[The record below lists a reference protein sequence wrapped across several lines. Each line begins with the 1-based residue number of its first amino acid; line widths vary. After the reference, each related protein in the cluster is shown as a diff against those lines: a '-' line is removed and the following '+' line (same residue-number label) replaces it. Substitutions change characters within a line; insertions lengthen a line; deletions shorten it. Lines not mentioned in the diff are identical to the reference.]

1 MKGYGI
7 TLSPMSRASARAR
20 SADAPATGYSGFVQ
34 LARETE
40 DAGFAGVFIPEAVN
54 DALMCSFAVANA
66 TKRVHIGTW
75 IVNIYLR
82 EPALCAIAAEMVQE
96 AASGRFVLGL
106 GVSHRPA
113 LEARGIDM
121 GNART
126 RLRHDT
132 EIIRK
137 AFRGELEMF
146 GMKFPSPSRPIPI
159 YFAALALE
167 TSKLAGELADG
178 LMLYMCAPERM
189 RKSIDAA
196 NQVAKSLGRA
206 EDSLTMTCGLPVFL
220 HDDLSAAYETARRG
234 LAFYGALPFYNRIMS
249 RSGFAEPAA
258 RIMEAARRR
267 DAKAMADAVT
277 NDLADAVALVG
288 PASRCIERLA
298 AYREQ
303 GADVLILAPNPVNED
318 YASAV
323 RRIHKAFAKLN
334 QA

>member
-7 TLSPMSRASARAR
+7 TLSPMARGSARPGPDD
-20 SADAPATGYSGFVQ
+20 SPYSGFVQ

-40 DAGFAGVFIPEAVN
+40 DAGFGGVFIPEAVN
-54 DALMCSFAVANA
+54 DALLCSFAVANA
-66 TKRVHIGTW
+66 TTRVQIATW

-82 EPALCAIAAEMVQE
+82 EPALCAISAEMVQD
-96 AASGRFVLGL
+96 AAAGRFVLGL

-132 EIIRK
+132 EIIQK

-146 GMKFPSPSRPIPI
+146 GMKFPAPSRPIPI
-159 YFAALALE
+159 YYAALALE

-178 LMLYMCAPERM
+178 LMLYMCTPERM

-196 NQVAKSLGRA
+196 NQVATKQGRA
-206 EDSLTMTCGLPVFL
+206 KGCLTMTCGLPVFL
-220 HDDLSAAYETARRG
+220 HDDLKTAYEAARRG
-234 LAFYGALPFYNRIMS
+234 LSFYGALPFYNRIMS

-258 RIMEAARRR
+258 RIMDAAQRR
-267 DAKAMADAVT
+267 DAQAMAAAVT

-288 PASRCIERLA
+288 PPSRCIERLA

-303 GADVLILAPNPVNED
+303 GADVLILAPNSVNED
-318 YASAV
+318 YAAGV
-323 RRIHKAFAKLN
+323 RRIHKAFANLN
-334 QA
+334 

>member
-1 MKGYGI
+1 MKGYGV
-7 TLSPMSRASARAR
+7 TLSPMSRISVRT
-20 SADAPATGYSGFVQ
+20 SSSDSPVTGFSGFVQ

-40 DAGFAGVFIPEAVN
+40 DAGFGGVFIPEALN

-66 TKRVHIGTW
+66 TSRVTIGTW

-82 EPALCAIAAEMVQE
+82 EPALCAVAAEMVQE
-96 AASGRFVLGL
+96 AAGGRFILGL

-113 LEARGIDM
+113 LEARGIEM
-121 GNART
+121 GNARD
-126 RLRHDT
+126 RLRRDT
-132 EIIRK
+132 DVIRK

-146 GMKFPSPSRPIPI
+146 GMKFPSPSHPIPI
-159 YFAALALE
+159 YYAALALE
-167 TSKLAGELADG
+167 TSKLGGELADG
-178 LMLYMCAPERM
+178 LMLYMCSPERM

-196 NQVAKSLGRA
+196 NKVARERGRA
-206 EDSLTMTCGLPVFL
+206 PGSLTMTCGLPVFL
-220 HDDLSAAYETARRG
+220 HDDLKVAYEAARRG
-234 LAFYGALPFYNRIMS
+234 LAFYGALPFYNRILS

-258 RIMEAARRR
+258 RIMEAATRR
-267 DAKAMADAVT
+267 DSEAMAAAVT
-277 NDLADAVALVG
+277 NELADAVALIG

-318 YASAV
+318 YASGV

-334 QA
+334 